1 MLPLSPSLSS
11 ASPNSHLH
19 PDAIDTSPSHHHPHH
34 QNQQQQEYFVLAGTQ
49 TGSLA
54 MIRTIPET
62 AYRRLNIV
70 QGQIVNGEEHVA
82 GLNPREYRAVVNY
95 SGGGGGG
102 AGGGGWGGSGGGV
115 GGDTMRGVLD
125 GGLVSRWIGLAESK
139 KGEVS
144 AKAGCGV
151 QGIRGDLK
159 RVVELE
165 VGYL

>member
-1 MLPLSPSLSS
+1 
-11 ASPNSHLH
+11 
-19 PDAIDTSPSHHHPHH
+19 
-34 QNQQQQEYFVLAGTQ
+34 
-49 TGSLA
+49 

-125 GGLVSRWIGLAESK
+125 GGLVSRWIGLAEGR